1 MAFLKKSAKE
11 PPTNKVLELRSK
23 GFTNTQIIDQ
33 LQKESFSQQEISDA
47 INQADIK
54 NTIEF
59 PSPED
64 PQIEFGLMD
73 APSPSGLEE
82 HNQSTSIQNQPQQ
95 RSNQSLFTQP
105 KYSSQ
110 EIFSSRESDI
120 ERLQEL
126 TESIIQEKWEDLMK
140 SVGDITMFKEKVRSE
155 IISIK
160 QEIIRTQERF
170 DTLQKAVLGK
180 VTEYD
185 KDVKEVGSEIKALEK
200 VLERIIEPLST
211 NIRELQKVTQEI
223 KATRLTAHKKKGS

>member
-64 PQIEFGLMD
+64 SQIEFGLMD

-110 EIFSSRESDI
+110 EIFS
-120 ERLQEL
+120 
-126 TESIIQEKWEDLMK
+126 
-140 SVGDITMFKEKVRSE
+140 
-155 IISIK
+155 
-160 QEIIRTQERF
+160 
-170 DTLQKAVLGK
+170 
-180 VTEYD
+180 
-185 KDVKEVGSEIKALEK
+185 
-200 VLERIIEPLST
+200 
-211 NIRELQKVTQEI
+211 
-223 KATRLTAHKKKGS
+223 